1 MTSASV
7 GFQCPDCVRSGRA
20 SVRTPQ
26 GVYGGRMTTTPYVT
40 FALIIANVA
49 VFGLMSASG
58 GVSVG
63 FGTGGSQTTY
73 GKYALSPLNIAFHH
87 EYYRLFTSMFL
98 HYGVT
103 HILFNMLAL
112 FYVGPTLER
121 ILGPVRYSV
130 VYLLSGLGGS
140 VLSYVGGSVLQ
151 LAAGASGAI
160 FGLFGAFFVVLRH
173 QKLDPR
179 GIVALI
185 GINLVLGF
193 AIPNVDVLGH
203 IGGLI
208 TGGLV
213 TAGIVYVP
221 RSNYRTLLQGLV
233 VLVTSMVL
241 VAATAARSHSI
252 RESPV
257 PVVRIP
263 SSAPA
268 TSAPW
273 PPNRYA
279 GITTS
284 VSPRSISTVSTD
296 TTRRATRDWTE
307 TMSAHG

>member
-1 MTSASV
+1 MTDVEGSTQGTDDPPHCYRHPTKETYVRCVRCDRPICPECMNSASV
-7 GFQCPDCVRSGRA
+7 GFQCPECVRSGRA

-26 GVYGGRMTTTPYVT
+26 GVYGGRMWTTPYVT
-40 FALIIANVA
+40 YALIIANVA
-49 VFGLMSASG
+49 IFGIMSANG

-73 GKYALSPLNIAFHH
+73 GRFALSPLNIAFNH

-121 ILGPVRYSV
+121 ILGPVRFSV

-140 VLSYVGGSVLQ
+140 VLSYVGGSKLQ

-160 FGLFGAFFVVLRH
+160 FGLFGAFFVVIRQ

-179 GIVALI
+179 PIVGLI

-193 AIPNVDVLGH
+193 VIPNVDVLGH

-213 TAGIVYVP
+213 TAGIIYVP
-221 RSNYRTLLQGLV
+221 RGRYRPLLQGITVLV
-233 VLVTSMVL
+233 VSVVL
-241 VAATAARSHSI
+241 VAATAARSHAI
-252 RESPV
+252 RESPP

-263 SSAPA
+263 S
-268 TSAPW
+268 
-273 PPNRYA
+273 
-279 GITTS
+279 
-284 VSPRSISTVSTD
+284 
-296 TTRRATRDWTE
+296 
-307 TMSAHG
+307 